1 LIIVLTVVISSAT
14 IQITDKEYFTAF
26 KKYINEF
33 DKHYVPSE
41 VATRFSNFKINY
53 NKIIN
58 WKPEDHTF
66 SVRLT
71 RFSDMSFKEFKSKLL
86 MAPQNC
92 SATQS
97 TYRRSNKVNPPAID
111 WRTKGV
117 VTPVKNQGDCGSC
130 WTFST
135 TGCLEC
141 HHAIATGDLIGLSEQ
156 NLVDCAG
163 AFNNQGCNGGLPSQ
177 AFEYILYNKG
187 IDTEASYPYTGE
199 DGTCN
204 FTKSNVGAQVS
215 AVVNITAGSESDI
228 EDAVANVGP
237 VSICFDVVDD
247 FQNYDGGVY
256 SSTECGTGPGDVNHA
271 VLIVGYN
278 VTADSS
284 KTPYWIV
291 KNSWGDSWGLDGY
304 FWILK
309 GQNECGLTDCAS
321 YPEVPSKH

>member
-1 LIIVLTVVISSAT
+1 VLTFTLLCSA
-14 IQITDKEYFTAF
+14 IVRKSESEYQTAF
-26 KKYINEF
+26 KKYITDFHKEYNADDF
-33 DKHYVPSE
+33 M
-41 VATRFSNFKINY
+41 TRYSNFKVNY
-53 NKIIN
+53 NKILN
-58 WKPEDHTF
+58 WKPEEHTYT
-66 SVRLT
+66 VQLT
-71 RFSDMSFKEFKSKLL
+71 QFSDLSFKEFHDKML

-92 SATQS
+92 SATN
-97 TYRRSNKVNPPAID
+97 TNYRSSKRANPPAVD

-135 TGCLEC
+135 TGCLES
-141 HHAIATGDLIGLSEQ
+141 HHAIATGNLVGLSEQ
-156 NLVDCAG
+156 NLVDCAS
-163 AFNNQGCNGGLPSQ
+163 AFNNAGCNGGLPSQ
-177 AFEYILYNKG
+177 AFEYILYNNG
-187 IDTEASYPYTGE
+187 LDTEASYPYTGE

-204 FTKSNVGAQVS
+204 FTKANVGATVS
-215 AVVNITAGSESDI
+215 SVVNITAGVEDDI
-228 EDAVANVGP
+228 LDAVANVGP

-247 FQNYDGGVY
+247 FQNYGGGVY

-271 VLIVGYN
+271 VLVVGYN

-291 KNSWGDSWGLDGY
+291 KNSWGSSWGLDGY
-304 FWILK
+304 FWIMR